1 MRRISS
7 VVLFVITNMLFSQEM
22 GKGISEC
29 KIALTPKKSLLRVTG
44 YLVGSVRHL
53 GQEEVSTR
61 GPVLSR

>member
-1 MRRISS
+1 
-7 VVLFVITNMLFSQEM
+7 MLFSQEM